1 MILSKAGM
9 AKSAPNSSGPQI
21 TYIFELELKSDRN
34 VCKDFILES
43 GQYTH
48 GCDEPGTIKFEWYP
62 SPDHKCATLLE
73 IFESS
78 DAAKL
83 RVENLIVSPL
93 ASRFQALFEI
103 KSFLVLG
110 EVNSDLLDMLTG
122 FGAEFREYGGGFY
135 QV

>member
-1 MILSKAGM
+1 MISSEAGM

-21 TYIFELELKSDRN
+21 TYIFELELKSDLD

-48 GCDEPGTIKFEWYP
+48 GCDEPGTIKFEWYL

-110 EVNSDLLDMLTG
+110 EVNADLHDMLSG
-122 FGAEFREYGGGFY
+122 FGAEFRKYGGGFY
-135 QV
+135 RV

>member
-1 MILSKAGM
+1 MISSEAGM

-21 TYIFELELKSDRN
+21 TYIFELELKSDLN

-48 GCDEPGTIKFEWYP
+48 GCDEPGTIKFEWYL

-93 ASRFQALFEI
+93 ASRVQALFEI

-110 EVNSDLLDMLTG
+110 EVKSDLLDMLTG
-122 FGAEFREYGGGFY
+122 FGVEFREYGGGFY